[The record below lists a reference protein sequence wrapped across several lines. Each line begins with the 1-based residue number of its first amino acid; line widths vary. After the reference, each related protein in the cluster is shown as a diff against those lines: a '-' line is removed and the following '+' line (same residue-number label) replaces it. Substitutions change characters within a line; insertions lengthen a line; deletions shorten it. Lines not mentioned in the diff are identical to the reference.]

1 MGLIDLKTD
10 LKSLKYGKDRLGGG
24 DSGQPYIQTSIDGL
38 DIVAR
43 ANEDGLIRGGRIAA
57 NKSSDI
63 DSVRIGKFFNSSKGK
78 LFITKQVGLQY
89 SNPRLE
95 TRRINIGGNNRG
107 ILGFINTVANAVS
120 KNLGPTRIYN
130 LGINTLAQIPQ
141 NAYGTHF
148 NRHGLTPIQDDQ
160 TKYLAVAQFNNEGN
174 QDIKSNPTNRL
185 ASLQKKF
192 QLGVKSSN
200 IDFNNGTQQLISRL
214 STGIQQVGTFVG
226 GLIGG
231 RRGAQ
236 ISNIATRINRVVSLF
251 NNNNDLI
258 IDDYIGGPGSTY
270 GIGKTIIRR
279 YDITENGAKIDL
291 LIKQTNDKARLAKTD
306 IRRALS
312 SNGPSSLN
320 RNQGTLNV
328 LTNSVENKNAI
339 SGLNGQSPA
348 LKNYQS
354 IINAVKK
361 LAEEKKY
368 KTPNYKNYLPEDK
381 INNPIFKSID
391 TSIDRSPIGLNPL
404 AEKFKYYGDGQI
416 SDNNDIIKYDNSNVY
431 SRTDSDILTV
441 IFRAIDPFEEVP
453 QNDANRRHAFSAY
466 MKGFK
471 DDFNAG
477 WNDVNYAGR
486 AESFYIY
493 NDFKRSV
500 SFNLQIPC
508 FNKVEL
514 FEKYRNLGQ
523 LAATTAGAYNNGFLG
538 GVLLQINLGNYLVG
552 EFGILN
558 SLSYSIPDDASWD
571 TTPEGRLA
579 MLIEAS
585 FNFTIIH
592 KKLPQ
597 YETNGGFFEYL
608 PNVVNNFLPSKNRD
622 KETQN
627 RITAGFAIDN
637 YSSGSFNVDEF
648 TYLSKRN
655 TLSPISNSSIIN
667 PRPNIGLQLPPNLLS
682 R

>member
-38 DIVAR
+38 DVVAR

-95 TRRINIGGNNRG
+95 TRRIRIGGDS
-107 ILGFINTVANAVS
+107 GFIRFVNTVVNAVS

-200 IDFNNGTQQLISRL
+200 IEFNNGTQQLISRL
-214 STGIQQVGTFVG
+214 STGIQQVGTFIG

-236 ISNIATRINRVVSLF
+236 ISNIATRINRAVSLF

-279 YDITENGAKIDL
+279 YDITENGAKIDS

-306 IRRALS
+306 IGKVLS
-312 SNGPSSLN
+312 AKGPSSLN
-320 RNQGTLNV
+320 RNQGALNV
-328 LTNSVENKNAI
+328 LTKSVENKNAI
-339 SGLNGQSPA
+339 SDFNGQSPA

-354 IINAVKK
+354 IINAVNNLKK
-361 LAEEKKY
+361 ETIVYSTTPSTSSFNLGLVLHTPKTIY
-368 KTPNYKNYLPEDK
+368 KDEASPN
-381 INNPIFKSID
+381 
-391 TSIDRSPIGLNPL
+391 
-404 AEKFKYYGDGQI
+404 FKYYGEPEVN
-416 SDNNDIIKYDNSNVY
+416 SDFSQIKYPSITDEF
-431 SRTDSDILTV
+431 SRLDADILTV
-441 IFRAIDPFEEVP
+441 AFRIIDPFTLDGDRVLL
-453 QNDANRRHAFSAY
+453 SAY
-466 MKGFK
+466 MNGFK
-471 DDFNAG
+471 DSFAAT
-477 WNDVNYAGR
+477 WNETNYVGR
-486 AESFYIY
+486 AESFYVY
-493 NDFKRSV
+493 NKFKRSV

-508 FNKVEL
+508 FNREQL
-514 FEKYRNLGQ
+514 FEKHRGLGQ
-523 LAATTAGAYNNGFLG
+523 LAAVTAGAYDSNFLG
-538 GVLLQINLGNYLVG
+538 GVLIKLNVGNYIVG
-552 EFGILN
+552 EYGILN
-558 SLSYSIPDDASWD
+558 SLDYSIPNEATWD
-571 TTPEGRLA
+571 TLPDGRLS
-579 MLIEAS
+579 MLIDAS
-585 FNFTIIH
+585 FNFTIVH
-592 KKLPQ
+592 KDLPE
-597 YETNGGFFEYL
+597 YEQGQGFFKYL
-608 PNVVNNFLPSKNRD
+608 NNPNTSFLPSIST
-622 KETQN
+622 E
-627 RITAGFAIDN
+627 ITGSFTVNNYSELSAYSKRTTSRLRALNNSNINTGAIDN
-637 YSSGSFNVDEF
+637 
-648 TYLSKRN
+648 LN
-655 TLSPISNSSIIN
+655 T
-667 PRPNIGLQLPPNLLS
+667 RPNIDLQLPPNLLS